1 MQFLNKLQVL
11 ALLLLRLAAGAIFFM
26 HGWAKLAHASG
37 TMKMFTDMGF
47 PGWLGVIIGALET
60 AGGLLLAVGLF
71 TRVFALLLFIEM
83 GVAVFAVHWKHVAWW
98 DVKGY
103 ELPLACAAISLAL
116 AAFGAGIV
124 SIDRAVFRNRV

>member
-11 ALLLLRLAAGAIFFM
+11 ALLLLRLAAGPIFFT
-26 HGWAKLAHASG
+26 HGWAKLAHASS
-37 TMKMFTDMGF
+37 TMTMFAGMGF
-47 PGWLGVIIGALET
+47 PGWVGVLIGALET
-60 AGGLLLAVGLF
+60 AGGLLLVLGLF

-103 ELPLACAAISLAL
+103 ELPLACGALCLAL
-116 AAFGAGIV
+116 AAFGPGVV
-124 SIDRAVFRNRV
+124 SIDRAVFRDRA

>member
-11 ALLLLRLAAGAIFFM
+11 ALLLLRLAAGPIFFT
-26 HGWAKLAHASG
+26 HGWAKLAHASS
-37 TMKMFTDMGF
+37 TMTMFAGMGF
-47 PGWLGVIIGALET
+47 PGWVEALIGALET
-60 AGGLLLAVGLF
+60 AGGLLLVLGLF

-103 ELPLACAAISLAL
+103 ELPLACGALCLAL
-116 AAFGAGIV
+116 AAFGAGVV
-124 SIDRAVFRNRV
+124 SIDRAVFRDRA